1 MKKATIEILHEGETV
16 LGSRTAGQYMV
27 RYYEDGVEQA
37 GEFCQ
42 IKEAAEVK
50 AREWENQTEK

>member
-1 MKKATIEILHEGETV
+1 MRTSTIEVLEEGERV
-16 LGSRTAGQYMV
+16 FGSRTSGQYMI

-42 IKEAAEVK
+42 IKESAEVK
-50 AREWENQTEK
+50 AREWEKDGD